1 MRVKEIITNLKNF
14 LLPNKF
20 SPPVLREMLREYSEE
35 NIYVYVRV
43 WGTNSQHK
51 EPMKSQRENKNTM
64 CSVGKYK
71 IVLFL
76 FDWLKG

>member
-1 MRVKEIITNLKNF
+1 
-14 LLPNKF
+14 
-20 SPPVLREMLREYSEE
+20 MLREHSVE
-35 NIYVYVRV
+35 NIYVYVKSV
-43 WGTNSQHK
+43 KDKQPTQGTN
-51 EPMKSQRENKNTM
+51 EKSTRKKNTM

>member
-1 MRVKEIITNLKNF
+1 MITNLRRS

-20 SPPVLREMLREYSEE
+20 SPPVPRGMLREHSVE
-35 NIYVYVRV
+35 NIYVYVKSV
-43 WGTNSQHK
+43 KDKQLTQGTN
-51 EPMKSQRENKNTM
+51 EKSTRKQKYHVQ
-64 CSVGKYK
+64 CGKIK

>member
-1 MRVKEIITNLKNF
+1 M
-14 LLPNKF
+14 PNKF
-20 SPPVLREMLREYSEE
+20 SPPVPREMLREHSVE
-35 NIYVYVRV
+35 NIYVYVKSV
-43 WGTNSQHK
+43 KDKQPTQGTN
-51 EPMKSQRENKNTM
+51 EKSTRKKNTM